1 MFAEKRGRNVA
12 AANDDNDDDDGAYE
26 QYVRSRQPAQRK
38 PVPRNDFA
46 DEDQEDAPRPQARQR
61 PAPRNDFADEGDD
74 EIHMPPPRRPVQ
86 RKPTL
91 REEFAD
97 DDEDSNPRQRPVAVR
112 KPMTRPVRE
121 VDTTGEFDNDDG
133 ADESVILQN
142 GQRRST
148 KFARGKTIPFA
159 IQQAARLLRDQFNS
173 SIKSVPLMSGR
184 LDDGLEVI
192 AGTTCDLAVV
202 DPYVVLRASFQVTG
216 ITVFLKEVVHISYYL
231 LARLLKLRFTVPFR
245 NDVVFYDEAVQLR
258 PYKGVVSSIEAQPF
272 GCADEVEGVLRD
284 DEAYAELLPQF
295 EAYMKSLGPLSPFD
309 VCDDIWVEQ
318 TLDKFQQILDGTLV
332 VIKPPP
338 IKNRE

>member
-1 MFAEKRGRNVA
+1 MFAEKRARNAVNA
-12 AANDDNDDDDGAYE
+12 DDDGGGGDDEYE
-26 QYVRSRQPAQRK
+26 QYVRSKQPTQRK

-46 DEDQEDAPRPQARQR
+46 DNEDEDMQPPSRPQARQR
-61 PAPRNDFADEGDD
+61 PAPRNDFADEDD
-74 EIHMPPPRRPVQ
+74 MPMPPPRRPAQ

-97 DDEDSNPRQRPVAVR
+97 DDEDSHPRQRPIAVR
-112 KPMTRPVRE
+112 RPRPVRDI
-121 VDTTGEFDNDDG
+121 DTAGEFDNDDG

-159 IQQAARLLRDQFNS
+159 IQQAARLLRDQFS
-173 SIKSVPLMSGR
+173 ASVKSVPLMAGR

-272 GCADEVEGVLRD
+272 GCADEVESVLRD
-284 DEAYAELLPQF
+284 DDTYAELLPQF
-295 EAYMKSLGPLSPFD
+295 EGYMKSLGPLSPFD
-309 VCDDIWVEQ
+309 VCDEIWVEQ

-338 IKNRE
+338 NKNRE